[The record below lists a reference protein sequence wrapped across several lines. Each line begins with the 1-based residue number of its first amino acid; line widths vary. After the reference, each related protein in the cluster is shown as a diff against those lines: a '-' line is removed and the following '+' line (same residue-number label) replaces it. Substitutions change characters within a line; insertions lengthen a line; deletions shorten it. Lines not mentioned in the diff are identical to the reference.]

1 VSTDAAPRLDL
12 PSQALSVEPGKTL
25 VLGLGNP
32 LRGDDGV
39 GSAVIEALR
48 ERGGYG
54 GQVELIDGG
63 TPGLEIV
70 LMLQGRAHVVV
81 VDAADLG
88 LEPGAWR
95 RFTPDEINLTAGA
108 AMEGTLHDAGLLEAL
123 ALAEALG
130 VLPSRLVI
138 FGVQPGSVGWEQG
151 LTPPI
156 RRAVPALC
164 EAVVAELTS
173 A

>member
-1 VSTDAAPRLDL
+1 M
-12 PSQALSVEPGKTL
+12 EKGKAL

-48 ERGGYG
+48 ERGGCG

-70 LMLQGRAHVVV
+70 LLLQGYAHAVV
-81 VDAADLG
+81 VDAADMG
-88 LEPGAWR
+88 LEPGTWR
-95 RFTPDEINLTAGA
+95 RFTPDEVSLSTGA
-108 AMEGTLHDAGLLEAL
+108 AMEGTLHDAGLGEAL

-130 VLPSRLVI
+130 VLPAKLVI
-138 FGVQPGSVGWEQG
+138 FGVQPASVGWEPG
-151 LTPPI
+151 LTPPV
-156 RRAVPALC
+156 RQAVPALC
-164 EAVVAELTS
+164 EAVVAELTG